1 MSERAWERINFIRA
15 RQQNLSK
22 ARKQDQ
28 LLARIMWS
36 SAVIL
41 MLVSGGLWWWSFQSE
56 QELLNMKAN
65 LTAAQKDLLTD
76 SQLEA
81 EYLIS
86 AKKIDVISEI
96 LQDSSSQVGS
106 LQLLAD
112 LITPGISYDQVSFS
126 RGNNQMSLRVTSI
139 DLASLDAFLQSL
151 RSLATQKRITA
162 VLPDQVQRNTKGQY
176 QLGLTLTM
184 AEAENGR

>member
-1 MSERAWERINFIRA
+1 MSDRSWERINFIRA

-22 ARKQDQ
+22 ARKQDR

-36 SAVIL
+36 LAALLI
-41 MLVSGGLWWWSFQSE
+41 LVSSGLWWWSYQSE
-56 QELLNMKAN
+56 QELNSIKVN
-65 LTAAQKDLLTD
+65 LTATQKELLAD
-76 SQLEA
+76 SRIEA

-86 AKKIDVISEI
+86 SKKIDVITEI
-96 LQDSSSQVGS
+96 LQDTSSQVSS

-126 RGNNQMSLRVTSI
+126 RGNNQMSLRVTST

-151 RSLATQKRITA
+151 RSLASQKRITA

-184 AEAENGR
+184 AEAENER